1 MAWHPRALPGMGA
14 RSVEKYMAA
23 ISSQGR
29 FHCGGTCE
37 DEEGDSYGSSRLR
50 NFANRS
56 GEFCVG
62 KLIVSTNAGRNW
74 CHPQIVNQQ
83 TCHQPLQA

>member
-1 MAWHPRALPGMGA
+1 MRKETPTVRVDFEILL
-14 RSVEKYMAA
+14 
-23 ISSQGR
+23 I
-29 FHCGGTCE
+29 
-37 DEEGDSYGSSRLR
+37 D
-50 NFANRS
+50 RS

-74 CHPQIVNQQ
+74 CYPQIVNQQ